1 MHWMLRTVAFFTVT
15 CAGLCSYAV
24 AQNSGTATARH
35 PNILLIIGDDFG
47 VDVTSDMYTGLI
59 DGLVKQYGPSGLNH
73 PDYQAIKGKPASTPV
88 LDNFARQGMTFSNT
102 WAEPFCS
109 PTRSSVLV
117 GLFSAKTRVLTY
129 ADPLDTHHLSFV
141 QLLKRQAGYSTAVF
155 GKWHIAG
162 LPGKPVDFPGMKP
175 KQAGF
180 DMYKGALSAAIKS
193 YWDYDYQIQDADTPA
208 DKWRSE
214 KPPIRS
220 LPGIAPTVYA
230 PVVKAADTIDWIT
243 AQEKANPNK
252 PWFVWLAFNLS
263 HATIQTSPSQMVVP
277 NADTLNAAAYKEIKD
292 CGGSFGSA
300 NVGQCKGEQL
310 MRAMTSSVDT
320 VIGKVL
326 DFIDK
331 LDQDTYVIYM
341 SDNGTPMYGRPN
353 LDFIDNM
360 YLTKKGRGKGTAFES
375 GTRVAMAI
383 RGPGIKKNS
392 TSSAYVDTTDL
403 FSTILGFAGIEAPRI
418 VPNSGGNGKVALD
431 SVSLAPILFHNAL
444 ETRDPHTGYLLAET
458 VNLMT
463 ADKTRQAGVR
473 NGTYKVLCTNDYAS
487 GNCLFYNLDT
497 DPIEE
502 YPLDKPAGCDDY
514 TKGKW
519 KPADPQ
525 WNYCRLTE
533 VIATKSFMAPGFRGS
548 TAGIGRSG
556 MAPSQLLGN
565 ISLPINSDEGD

>member
-1 MHWMLRTVAFFTVT
+1 MHRMLSAVLVLTVACV
-15 CAGLCSYAV
+15 GLCSHAV
-24 AQNSGTATARH
+24 AQDARRATGRH

-47 VDVTSDMYTGLI
+47 VDVTSDMYPGLI

-73 PDYQAIKGKPASTPV
+73 PGYQAIKGKPASTPV
-88 LDNFARQGMTFSNT
+88 LDHFARQGMTFSNT

-141 QLLKRQAGYSTAVF
+141 QLLKQAGYSSAVF

-162 LPGKPVDFPGMKP
+162 LPGKPVDYPGMKP

-180 DMYKGALSAAIKS
+180 DLYKGALSAAIKS

-208 DKWRSE
+208 DTWRSE
-214 KPPIRS
+214 KAPIRS
-220 LPGIAPTVYA
+220 LPGIAPTHYA

-243 AQEKANPNK
+243 AQKKAHPDK

-263 HATIQTSPSQMVVP
+263 HATIQTKPSQMAVP
-277 NADTLNAAAYKEIKD
+277 NADTLNAAAYEEMKA
-292 CGGSFGSA
+292 CGGSFGSN
-300 NVGQCKGEQL
+300 NVGQCTGEQL
-310 MRAMTSSVDT
+310 MRAMTSSLDT
-320 VIGKVL
+320 VLGKVL
-326 DFIDK
+326 DAVDQ

-360 YLTKKGRGKGTAFES
+360 YLTKKGRGKGTAFQS

-383 RGPGIKKNS
+383 RGPGIKRSS
-392 TSSAYVDTTDL
+392 TSGAYVDTTDL
-403 FSTILGFAGIEAPRI
+403 FSTILDFAGIKAPKR
-418 VPNSGGNGKVALD
+418 VPNSGGTGEVALD
-431 SVSLAPILFHNAL
+431 SVSLVPILFHGAK

-463 ADKTRQAGVR
+463 ADKTRQAGAR
-473 NGTYKVLCTNDYAS
+473 NGTYKLVCTNDYAAGS
-487 GNCLFYNLDT
+487 CLFYNLAT

-502 YPLDKPAGCDDY
+502 YPLDKPPSCDDY
-514 TKGKW
+514 TQGKW
-519 KPADPQ
+519 MPVDPR
-525 WNYCRLTE
+525 WNYCRLSE
-533 VIATKSFMAPGFRGS
+533 IIATRSFMAANFPGS
-548 TAGIGRSG
+548 TAGIGRPG
-556 MAPSQLLGN
+556 TVPSPLLAN
-565 ISLPINSDEGD
+565 ISLAINSDEGD